1 METEYTLHCWQVKHQ
16 IDTDDDPNNLHIAID
31 TEDIQYVT
39 DLLEDIS
46 RFELTLYCEPFP
58 DKSPQHYDVGM
69 ETYMKNY
76 RNEVADFEKLT
87 FLITHE
93 EDEILLWNNGTTE
106 AYIKLTDKRLKDLK
120 KVMHHTKN
128 NAYLYENALEAT
140 RITDDNDFKPCKIV
154 IWAATENMVIY
165 Y

>member
-1 METEYTLHCWQVKHQ
+1 MDYTLHCWQLKHQ
-16 IDTDDDPNNLHIAID
+16 IDSDDDVNDLHIAFDID
-31 TEDIQYVT
+31 
-39 DLLEDIS
+39 DLPVINEMLDQIS
-46 RFELTLYCEPFP
+46 RFELSLYCEPFP

-69 ETYMKNY
+69 ESYMKNY
-76 RNEVADFEKLT
+76 KSEVADIEKLT

-93 EDEILLWNNGTTE
+93 EDEILLWNNGNTE
-106 AYIKLTDKRLKDLK
+106 AFIKLTDKRLKEMK

-128 NAYLYENALEAT
+128 NAYLQENVMEAT

-154 IWAATENMVIY
+154 FWAATNGVVIY

>member
-1 METEYTLHCWQVKHQ
+1 MEQEYTLHCWQLKHQ
-16 IDTDDDPNNLHIAID
+16 LDSDDDVNDLHIAID
-31 TEDIQYVT
+31 IDDMNYVI
-39 DLLEDIS
+39 DQLDDIS
-46 RFELTLYCEPFP
+46 RFELTLLCEPFP

-69 ETYMKNY
+69 ESYMKNY
-76 RNEVADFEKLT
+76 RNEVADFEQLN

-93 EDEILLWNNGTTE
+93 EDEILIWNNGKTE

-120 KVMHHTKN
+120 KVMAHTKN
-128 NAYLYENALEAT
+128 NAYLYENVLEAT

-154 IWAATENMVIY
+154 IWAATDDMVIY